1 MILHYSANGLM
12 GRVYLPNWYREKGTP
27 EEMAEFATI
36 DHWRAHPDSRPTFV
50 TVVHLHN
57 VEGHDLGLF
66 EVHCQW
72 RSVYTATALQQA

>member
-1 MILHYSANGLM
+1 MILHYSANGLN
-12 GRVYLPNWYREKGTP
+12 GRLYLPAWYIDKATAEALA
-27 EEMAEFATI
+27 EMATD

-57 VEGHDLGLF
+57 LEGHDLGLF
-66 EVHCQW
+66 EVRCQW